1 MCCAG
6 LGAGKDGWMTK
17 SVVGMDMD
25 KGSTCTFGDEEL
37 CQAVSSYIVDGVIC
51 FL

>member
-1 MCCAG
+1 
-6 LGAGKDGWMTK
+6 MTK
-17 SVVGMDMD
+17 SVVGMDLS